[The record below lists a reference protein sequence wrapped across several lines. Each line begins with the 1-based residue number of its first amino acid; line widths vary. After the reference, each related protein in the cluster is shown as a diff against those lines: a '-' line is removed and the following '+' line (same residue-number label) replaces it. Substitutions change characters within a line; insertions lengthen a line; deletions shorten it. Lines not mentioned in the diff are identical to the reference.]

1 MRDGFIKVAAA
12 SVDTVVADV
21 RANVESIKKRIA
33 QADALGVNLLV
44 FPELCVTAYSC
55 GDLFF
60 SEALLAA
67 AEDALGEIRDFTA
80 ERYPLVI
87 VGAPLRHGGK
97 LYNCAVALLDGHAL
111 AVIPKTHLPNHGE
124 FYERRQFTSGAGV
137 RGAGISVCG
146 EAVPFGTDLLL
157 RHGSVDGFCV
167 GVEICEDLWAPC
179 PPSTGLCAAGAAII
193 ANLSASDELTGKA
206 EYRRLLLRSTSARLL
221 CGYVCCNAGP
231 GESTQDAVFSQH
243 HLIAENGTLLAENSP
258 FGGAEL
264 TVSEIDVQRLSG
276 ERLRNTSFEPDVSG
290 AWREVVFAQK
300 VRQTA
305 LTRTVEKNPFVPP
318 LHAQLSERAEAIL
331 NIQAHGLA
339 KRLEHTGAKTA
350 VIGISGGLDSC
361 LALLVTARAFDLLGR
376 DRKGITAVTMPC
388 FGTTARTRSNAET
401 LCSLLG
407 VTFRTVDIGP
417 AVTGHFKDIG
427 HDPAVRDVTYENAQ
441 ARERTLVLMDIAN
454 GLGGLVVGTGDLSEL
469 ALGWCTYNGDHMS
482 MYGVNAGV
490 PKTLVRYIVRHEA
503 ARAGGELGTVLR
515 DIIDTPVSPELLPAS
530 DDGEIAQRTEELV
543 GPYELHDFFLY
554 YLLRFGF
561 GPRKI
566 YRLARYAFG
575 DEYGAE
581 TVKKWLGVFV
591 RRFFSQ
597 QFKRSCM
604 PDGPKVGSAGLSPR
618 GDWRMPS
625 DASARVWLA
634 ELDGI

>member
-1 MRDGFIKVAAA
+1 MKDGFIKVAAA

-21 RANVESIKKRIA
+21 SANVASIKQRIA

-60 SEALLAA
+60 SEALLNAA
-67 AEDALGEIRDFTA
+67 ADALAEIRDFTA
-80 ERYPLVI
+80 GRYPLVI
-87 VGAPLRHGGK
+87 VGAPLRHRGK
-97 LYNCAVALLDGHAL
+97 LYNCAAALSGGQIL
-111 AVIPKTHLPNHGE
+111 AVVPKTHLPNHAE
-124 FYERRQFTSGAGV
+124 FYEKRQFASGAEI
-137 RGAGISVCG
+137 RAQSISVCG
-146 EAVPFGTDLLL
+146 EAVPFGTDILL
-157 RHGSVDGFCV
+157 RHEGMDGYLV
-167 GVEICEDLWAPC
+167 GIEICEDLWAPC
-179 PPSTGLCAAGAAII
+179 PPSTGLCAAGATVI

-243 HLIAENGTLLAENSP
+243 HLIAENGVLLAENPP
-258 FGGAEL
+258 FGGTEL
-264 TVSEIDVQRLSG
+264 TVSEIDVQRLWG
-276 ERLRNTSFEPDVSG
+276 ERRRNTSFEPDISG
-290 AWREVVFAQK
+290 VWRDVVFAQET
-300 VRQTA
+300 RSTA
-305 LTRTVEKNPFVPP
+305 LTRTMAKNPFVPP
-318 LHAQLSERAEAIL
+318 QDGQRAERAESIL
-331 NIQAHGLA
+331 RIQAHGLK

-350 VIGISGGLDSC
+350 VIGISGGLDSA

-376 DRKGITAVTMPC
+376 ARECITAVTMPC
-388 FGTTARTRSNAET
+388 FGTTERTRSNAET

-407 VTFRTVDIGP
+407 VSFRTVDIGN
-417 AVTGHFKDIG
+417 AVKGHFKDIG
-427 HDPAVRDVTYENAQ
+427 HDPELRDVTYENAQ
-441 ARERTLVLMDIAN
+441 ARERTQVIMDIAN
-454 GLGGLVVGTGDLSEL
+454 DSGGLVVGTGDLSEL
-469 ALGWCTYNGDHMS
+469 ALGWATYNGDHMS

-490 PKTLVRYIVRHEA
+490 PKTLVRYIVSYEA
-503 ARAGGELGTVLR
+503 ERAGGGLGAVLR

-530 DDGEIAQRTEELV
+530 GDGEIAQRTEELV

-561 GPRKI
+561 SPGKI

-575 DEYGAE
+575 DEYSAE
-581 TVKKWLGVFV
+581 TVKKWLRVFV

-625 DASARVWLA
+625 DAAAAVWLRRL
-634 ELDGI
+634 E